1 MILTYQNLWLLGAP
15 LLSGFTA
22 VTKLVR
28 VKILVTLLLANGY
41 ADFVFLLFLN
51 GFIVSFEPAKIKIFV
66 KHLSHREDF
75 LYIFEKLSN
84 LFFYLA
90 TIVGI
95 ITLLIV
101 SSKGESYNISMAIS
115 ILLLVIANYCYAKI
129 ILHLSILESKERVH
143 VNRTIKFAA
152 EIIFLLICLTFQ
164 SYLTTNIVMAL
175 YVSTL
180 ILSLLIVKFLSSKYI
195 NSKPENLPNNLISIA
210 NTDFWGQIKIQLLFT
225 VALFVPILFLK
236 LENEI
241 NLLAFYFVFAQ
252 LMQIGPL
259 ILMPMMNVLY
269 PELSRTYKNKN
280 KFITISLLMIVVISL
295 FYLLILIN
303 VEFIIGAWVG
313 SNISINYN
321 VATFLT
327 VISVLEICHISIR
340 YIYVARYSPEL
351 LLKKYFFNLIF
362 CMIPAVIIGAAFG
375 SMAAVFLYPILY
387 LASVIVTVF
396 KMANLD
402 FELREKLFVVF
413 LMIYIYFLYGV
424 SGI

>member
-1 MILTYQNLWLLGAP
+1 
-15 LLSGFTA
+15 
-22 VTKLVR
+22 
-28 VKILVTLLLANGY
+28 
-41 ADFVFLLFLN
+41 
-51 GFIVSFEPAKIKIFV
+51 
-66 KHLSHREDF
+66 
-75 LYIFEKLSN
+75 
-84 LFFYLA
+84 
-90 TIVGI
+90 
-95 ITLLIV
+95 
-101 SSKGESYNISMAIS
+101 
-115 ILLLVIANYCYAKI
+115 
-129 ILHLSILESKERVH
+129 
-143 VNRTIKFAA
+143 
-152 EIIFLLICLTFQ
+152 
-164 SYLTTNIVMAL
+164 MAL